1 MAINLLDSM
10 IINRISAG
18 EVVESSFSIVK
29 ELVDNSL
36 DAGADKI
43 TIEIKNGGID
53 QIIVKDNG
61 KGIDF
66 DDIKKAFLPHATS
79 KISSIEDLENI
90 STLGFRGEALASISN
105 VSQTSIITKT
115 ENEDCAYTL
124 EVNGGNFGEIEP
136 SMAEN
141 GTKITILNLFYNTPA
156 RRKFLRKPKTEES
169 QITNI
174 VARYILA
181 NPKISFKYVADGK
194 TIYSTNGNTLLDAI
208 KCVYGDEIAQNIM
221 PIDKTDGNITISGY
235 VSKIGFSKPN
245 TTYQTLM
252 INSRYVIDEIVS
264 KAVYM
269 AQEEYLMTRQF
280 PFYVLNLTMPN
291 VEVDV
296 NVHPSKLNVKFANPS
311 KIYNLVYS
319 ATRSAI
325 YRAIN
330 PSVAGSTTS
339 NPLINTENIEEISIE
354 PNTKSSA
361 SEPINVKPAE
371 YTPITVF
378 DLKTHLDEENI
389 IYSTPIKEPQILSLK
404 QNSEKT
410 KFDDLDTGKTNQNL
424 SLSDINNLNEEQED
438 IKNNEYKNVEDFADF
453 KIIGELFNE
462 FLVLE
467 KNDKMLLLDFHAGH
481 ERLNYDKF
489 TRMIEN
495 RNLIIQDLLVP
506 YIQSMT
512 PQEVDFIMELKQDL
526 YDLGFDVDRFSDNK
540 IVINSIPMQLK
551 DINLKDFVDDLI
563 HDMKN
568 LRPSMNNEIRHY
580 LMQKACK
587 SSIKSGMTLTEMEIK
602 ELLKNLNLNH
612 PVLLCPHGRPV
623 VTVITRAQI
632 EKWFKRIV

>member
-1 MAINLLDSM
+1 
-10 IINRISAG
+10 
-18 EVVESSFSIVK
+18 
-29 ELVDNSL
+29 
-36 DAGADKI
+36 
-43 TIEIKNGGID
+43 
-53 QIIVKDNG
+53 
-61 KGIDF
+61 
-66 DDIKKAFLPHATS
+66 
-79 KISSIEDLENI
+79 
-90 STLGFRGEALASISN
+90 
-105 VSQTSIITKT
+105 
-115 ENEDCAYTL
+115 
-124 EVNGGNFGEIEP
+124 
-136 SMAEN
+136 
-141 GTKITILNLFYNTPA
+141 
-156 RRKFLRKPKTEES
+156 
-169 QITNI
+169 
-174 VARYILA
+174 
-181 NPKISFKYVADGK
+181 
-194 TIYSTNGNTLLDAI
+194 
-208 KCVYGDEIAQNIM
+208 
-221 PIDKTDGNITISGY
+221 
-235 VSKIGFSKPN
+235 
-245 TTYQTLM
+245 
-252 INSRYVIDEIVS
+252 
-264 KAVYM
+264 M

-354 PNTKSSA
+354 PNTKSGS
-361 SEPINVKPAE
+361 SEPINVKPTE

-404 QNSEKT
+404 QTIEKT

-424 SLSDINNLNEEQED
+424 SQSDINSLNEEQ
-438 IKNNEYKNVEDFADF
+438 KYTKTNEYKNVEDFADF

-489 TRMIEN
+489 TRMVEN

-506 YIQSMT
+506 YIQSLT

-526 YDLGFDVDRFSDNK
+526 YNLGFDIDRFSDNK

-551 DINLKDFVDDLI
+551 DINLKDFINDLI

-587 SSIKSGMTLTEMEIK
+587 SSVKSGMTLSEIEIK
-602 ELLKNLNLNH
+602 ELLKNLDLNH
-612 PVLLCPHGRPV
+612 PVLLCPHGRPI